1 MKKFSLTFNKIF
13 FASFIVLWISAAVF
27 NVVKPGDDFSENENR
42 WLAKFPKFSAG
53 DLIEGKFMSGVENY
67 VNDRFIARD
76 YWISMQSVLEY
87 MSGKRESN
95 GVYICSDTLI
105 GSIDGPN
112 HEYVAENIKAINNF
126 IKVTGLPAELM
137 IIPSASEVQSY
148 KLPRFASPWNQSAE
162 IQMIYSNIENA
173 VCIPISDVLK
183 AHKYEYIFY
192 RTDHHWTT
200 WGAYLA
206 YKAYCEA
213 VQLTPAEYRVNRVS
227 DTFNGTLYSTSGVRF
242 IKSDS
247 IDAYKYSGKA
257 RCDISN
263 GVTVTSYDSIYFSE
277 FLAKKDKYAY
287 FLGQNQPAV
296 TVYGSGD
303 GGKLLV
309 FKDSYAH
316 CMAPMLLENYS
327 QVTLIDL
334 RYVNKRFDSYFDIN
348 EFDRVLF
355 LFSIDSFVNFN
366 DITRL
371 NLAGTA
377 E

>member
-1 MKKFSLTFNKIF
+1 MKKSTLTFNKIF
-13 FASFIVLWISAAVF
+13 FAAFILLWLAAAVY
-27 NVVKPGDDFSENENR
+27 NAVKPSADFSENENR
-42 WLAKFPKFSAG
+42 WLSKFPKYSTG
-53 DLIEGKFMSGVENY
+53 DLLEGKFMGGVENY
-67 VNDRFIARD
+67 VNDRFILRD

-87 MSGKRESN
+87 AAGKRESN
-95 GVYICSDTLI
+95 GVFICSDALI
-105 GSIDGPN
+105 GSIDEPN
-112 HEYVAENIKAINNF
+112 YEYVAENIKAVNNF

-148 KLPRFASPWNQSAE
+148 RLPRFATTWNQSAE
-162 IQMIYSNIENA
+162 IEMIYSNIENA
-173 VCIPISDVLK
+173 ACIPITDVLK
-183 AHKYEYIFY
+183 AHKYEYIYY

-213 VQLTPAEYRVNRVS
+213 VQLTPAEYKANRVS
-227 DTFNGTLYSTSGVRF
+227 DSFTGTLYSTSGVRF
-242 IKSDS
+242 IKSDT
-247 IDAYKYSGKA
+247 IDAFVYSGKA

-263 GVTVTSYDSIYFSE
+263 GVTVTSYDSMYFTE

-296 TVYGSGD
+296 TVYGSGE

-327 QVTLIDL
+327 QVTLVDL
-334 RYVNKRFDSYFDIN
+334 RYVNKTFDTYFDIN

-355 LFSIDSFVNFN
+355 IYSIDSFVNYN

-371 NLAGTA
+371 NLAGT

>member
-13 FASFIVLWISAAVF
+13 FASFIVLWIAAAVY
-27 NVVKPGDDFSENENR
+27 NVVKPNADFSENENR
-42 WLAKFPKFSAG
+42 WLAKFPKFSVN
-53 DLIEGKFMSGVENY
+53 DMFEGKFMNGVENY

-95 GVYICSDTLI
+95 GVYICSDALI

-112 HEYVAENIKAINNF
+112 REYVAGNIKAINNF

-162 IQMIYSNIENA
+162 IEMIYSNIENA
-173 VCIPISDVLK
+173 VSIPISDVLK

-213 VQLTPAEYRVNRVS
+213 VQLTPAEYRTNRVS
-227 DTFNGTLYSTSGVRF
+227 DNFNGTLYSTSGVRF

-247 IDAYKYSGKA
+247 IDAYSYSGTA

-263 GVTVTSYDSIYFSE
+263 GVSVTSYDSIYFSE

-334 RYVNKRFDSYFDIN
+334 RYVNKKFDSYFDIN

-355 LFSIDSFVNFN
+355 LYSIDSFVNYN